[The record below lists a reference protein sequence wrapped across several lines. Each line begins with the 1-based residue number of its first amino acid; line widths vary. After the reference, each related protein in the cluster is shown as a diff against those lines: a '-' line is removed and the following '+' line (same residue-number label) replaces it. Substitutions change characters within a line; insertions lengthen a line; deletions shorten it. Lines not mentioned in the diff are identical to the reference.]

1 MPYAMISV
9 ENCANSPWSL
19 GNYNTMT
26 YEALAQAGRW
36 AVQDYTERDGFWVGP
51 GPRVTRG
58 RFDPCVVRTT
68 LSWLFEYRESQDPTI
83 LPNTWMQT
91 ITRPVVDRLN
101 RSLVTANVVDG
112 EWRPITVTAYDPTV
126 HGSVEFWRS
135 GQATNTRTRN
145 GVDLG
150 EEENRVGPNDA
161 PGFRQRTTLPRL
173 LEDTLG
179 PTKYLLIGA
188 GVLAVV
194 GIGAYAYSRYSQA
207 SSLLGGGEPEPE
219 PVTDRAPRAPSPR
232 FAMGAARRAPMTR
245 QVAPRRAPAEPGY
258 SSGRLRGRKD

>member
-9 ENCANSPWSL
+9 ENCASSPWSI

-26 YEALAQAGRW
+26 YEALAQAARQ
-36 AVQDYTERDGFWVGP
+36 AIQTERDGFWVGP
-51 GPRVTRG
+51 GPRVVRG

-68 LSWLFEYRESQDPTI
+68 LSWLYEYRESQDPTI

-91 ITRPVVDRLN
+91 IANPVIERLR
-101 RSLVTANVVDG
+101 RSLEQANVVGGD
-112 EWRPITVTAYDPTV
+112 WRPPTLTAYDPTV

-135 GQATNTRTRN
+135 GQATNSRTRN

-179 PTKYLLIGA
+179 PTKYLLIGV

-207 SSLLGGGEPEPE
+207 SSLLGGGEDGPEDE
-219 PVTDRAPRAPSPR
+219 FGRGARTLAP
-232 FAMGAARRAPMTR
+232 G
-245 QVAPRRAPAEPGY
+245 
-258 SSGRLRGRKD
+258 RGRRVPFARA